1 MLVHAETV
9 SAAAP
14 VAAAPRNRLR
24 VNWGEETEVML
35 MMPLLIPEAGMD
47 RFRPRNNA

>member
-14 VAAAPRNRLR
+14 VAAAPRKRLR
-24 VNWGEETEVML
+24 DNWKFGDWEEEDSEEETDVML
-35 MMPLLIPEAGMD
+35 MMP
-47 RFRPRNNA
+47 F